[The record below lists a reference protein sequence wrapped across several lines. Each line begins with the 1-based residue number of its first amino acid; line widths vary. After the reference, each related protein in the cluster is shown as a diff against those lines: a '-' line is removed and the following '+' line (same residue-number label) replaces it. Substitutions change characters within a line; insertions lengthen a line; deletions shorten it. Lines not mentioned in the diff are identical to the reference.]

1 MSKQMCYNIFGEKVP
16 YVELLKASGQLGSKE
31 EQLIL
36 RLVNIRGSL
45 TIDEI
50 MEDLEVEYSTIYTI
64 IEKIIDDLT
73 QQYRI
78 YNKKVKLEE
87 LEVYIGLIYDILMF
101 KKYEDI
107 AEELLLNFR
116 IFSTYFKGNYCI
128 EILTPHFCDCS
139 KCTEKYNEETI
150 YLNDIT
156 EFVDRLAD
164 VDDMNIEETPLNK
177 VIQEI
182 CESNGARRTFELF

>member
-1 MSKQMCYNIFGEKVP
+1 MVD
-16 YVELLKASGQLGSKE
+16 
-31 EQLIL
+31 
-36 RLVNIRGSL
+36 IRGSL

-87 LEVYIGLIYDILMF
+87 LEVYIGLIYDILIF

-116 IFSTYFKGNYCI
+116 IFSTYFKDNYHI

-150 YLNDIT
+150 YFNDIT
-156 EFVDRLAD
+156 EYVNRLAD

-182 CESNGARRTFELF
+182 YESNGTRRTFELF